1 MQCKNCS
8 SETTAVDNAQ
18 GVIYC
23 TTCGMVQEE
32 SIIVNTINFNDDG
45 FKSTLNGKI
54 VDMGSKQVGT
64 QYVDASYYIKN
75 TISSICSTLGL
86 GNQFVD
92 CGYRYYRLLLPYNLS
107 KGKSILYT
115 LSACVYIVC
124 REEHTPHLL
133 IDFSNSLNI
142 DVFKIGKSFSKIV
155 EILNIKIP
163 NVDPTLYIQRYIA
176 KLELKNPKISS
187 LALRIISRMNRDW
200 ITTGRR
206 PNNLCGVSILIA
218 SRVYNE
224 ERTIFEVAKVVHV
237 SEMTLKKR
245 LVEISETQT
254 ADLSIDQFNKEW
266 LTKEEDPP
274 VIKNVLKK
282 KFKDLKYEQNCS
294 IKCNKEQNY
303 VKNVF
308 NNDVDFSFKNENE
321 KLESSTEDDILTE
334 NEFLE
339 RKQIWEGM
347 YEEYMIEKAEK
358 AKNIKK
364 PKRKNIKKQYNTV
377 SDVLKSM
384 NKRISSKINYNV
396 IESIFD
402 DL

>member
-32 SIIVNTINFNDDG
+32 SIIVNAINFNDDG

-347 YEEYMIEKAEK
+347 YEEYMLEKAEK